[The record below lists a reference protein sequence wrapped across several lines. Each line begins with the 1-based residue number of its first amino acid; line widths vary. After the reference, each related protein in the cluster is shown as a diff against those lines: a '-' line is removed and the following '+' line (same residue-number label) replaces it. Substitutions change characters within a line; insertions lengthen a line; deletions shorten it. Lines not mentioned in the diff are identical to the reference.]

1 MISMGMI
8 GEKIRELRNKRITR
22 NPSLLMILKLVT
34 ALLVPLLLILI
45 LSFLYSYRQAM
56 NQSAERVSSMLEY
69 QVEEVNAT
77 FGQINDYLLD
87 MLIYNS
93 YADQI
98 RRSTQNDVDFY
109 RAARNMC
116 SDVEGLQNFINGGYT
131 FYFYR

>member
-1 MISMGMI
+1 MGMI

-69 QVEEVNAT
+69 QV
-77 FGQINDYLLD
+77 
-87 MLIYNS
+87 
-93 YADQI
+93 
-98 RRSTQNDVDFY
+98 
-109 RAARNMC
+109 
-116 SDVEGLQNFINGGYT
+116 
-131 FYFYR
+131 